1 MKIIFDFDN
10 IWIDK
15 KSYENIVVHNIHV
28 DSCDSLPPEK
38 TMTFHNVIILTKSDF
53 NKDKSHYY
61 YNILFPRVSDEL
73 PQKCLF
79 LWNINAIF

>member
-1 MKIIFDFDN
+1 MKKIFDFDN

-38 TMTFHNVIILTKSDF
+38 NNDF
-53 NKDKSHYY
+53 S
-61 YNILFPRVSDEL
+61 
-73 PQKCLF
+73 
-79 LWNINAIF
+79 

>member
-28 DSCDSLPPEK
+28 DSCDLYLQK
-38 TMTFHNVIILTKSDF
+38 KNVIILTKSDF

-61 YNILFPRVSDEL
+61 YNILFQRVSDEL
-73 PQKCLF
+73 PKKYLF
-79 LWNINAIF
+79 LWNINAIL